1 MTATTGSLHTR
12 DNGLTAARLML
23 ALMVVVSHS
32 FTLTGLTEPLVAE
45 TGQISLGIIAV
56 LGFFG
61 LSGYLVT
68 ASRDRLSVGPFLRN
82 RALRIFPGYWL
93 ALVFGAIAAIV
104 GAALVHQRVAPA
116 DAVGYVVLNLALFPV
131 VETLPPAFDGEWVN
145 GSLWTLGIEAVC
157 YVVLALTP
165 RRWLRPVALGLVP
178 ALLAVYA
185 VREGFELQLGLA
197 FLAGSCAYL
206 LRIPVTVLG
215 TIAAV
220 AIAVAG
226 YALHLTPLAGMAVG
240 FAALGLA
247 KLPIRWERDVSY
259 GVYVF
264 AYPIGQVLGATVI
277 ATLGV
282 GAMAAGTIALVLPLA
297 WLSWT
302 LVESRAMRLRSRGV
316 TIDQTTTRL
325 ASAAP

>member
-1 MTATTGSLHTR
+1 MTASLHTR

-23 ALMVVVSHS
+23 ALTVVVSHS
-32 FTLTGLTEPLVAE
+32 FTLTGGLAEPLVAE
-45 TGQISLGIIAV
+45 TGQVSLGILAV

-93 ALVFGAIAAIV
+93 ALAFGAVAATL
-104 GAALVHQRVAPA
+104 GAALVHERVAAA
-116 DAVGYVVLNLALFPV
+116 DAVGYVVSNLALLPV
-131 VETLPPAFDGEWVN
+131 VESLPPAFDGTRVN
-145 GSLWTLGIEAVC
+145 GSLWTLGVEAVC

-165 RRWLRPVALGLVP
+165 ARWLRPVALGLVP
-178 ALLAVYA
+178 ALLAVYV
-185 VREGFELQLGLA
+185 VREGYELQLGLA

-206 LRIPVTVLG
+206 LRVPVTIIG
-215 TIAAV
+215 TMAAV
-220 AIAVAG
+220 AIAIVG
-226 YALHLTPLAGMAVG
+226 YGLHLTPLAGMAVA

-247 KLPIRWERDVSY
+247 KLPIRWDRDLSY

-264 AYPIGQVLGATVI
+264 AYPIGQLLGITVI
-277 ATLGV
+277 GTLGV
-282 GAMAAGTIALVLPLA
+282 AAMAAATIALVLPVA

-302 LVESRAMRLRSRGV
+302 LVESRAMRLRSRVV
-316 TIDQTTTRL
+316 TIDQTAGQL